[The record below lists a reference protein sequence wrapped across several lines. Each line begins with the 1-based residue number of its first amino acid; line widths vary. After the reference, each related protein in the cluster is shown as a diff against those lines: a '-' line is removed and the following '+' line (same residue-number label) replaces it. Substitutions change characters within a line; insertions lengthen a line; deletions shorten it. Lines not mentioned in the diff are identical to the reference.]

1 MFLSKIELSNW
12 RKFSQKTDGKV
23 GLTAEFSSGL
33 NVLVG
38 ENDSGKTAVIDAIKA
53 TLGTNSSESIWITEN
68 DFSEGSKTLRID
80 LYFSKLSEKEE
91 EYFFE
96 WLTLPKEKEKE
107 TELHICLEAEQYEN
121 VNSKKQIKKVVKA
134 GPLGAEVMIDDIIRQ
149 LLAVT
154 YLKPLR
160 DANTELSAGNKSR
173 ISQVVQGL
181 KEFTGDINSDKQEI
195 IDKFQLAFEDLGKQ
209 FEIPVVKKIERATKE
224 FFDSKSEKTARIG
237 NKHMSFSE
245 ILKKLNLTFDEIG
258 TGLGSSNLLF
268 MALELILFEQEE
280 IGLNLALVEEIEAH
294 IHPQAQLRV
303 IKFFEQ
309 ESRKEDKDV
318 QYIFTTHSPILA
330 ASLPLE
336 SIIMLHED
344 AAYSMGRGKTKLEA
358 DDYDFLER
366 FLDATK
372 SNLFFAKGVIMVEGD
387 AENIF
392 LPTFAEVIGLPLY
405 KYGISIVNVGSLAF
419 KRYSSIFLRN
429 DGQPM
434 NFPVS
439 ILSDLDF
446 KEYVLKDGDVLT
458 KFAEYLE
465 NKSDKPFLNFL
476 DEQSVVELK
485 ETRIDED
492 GTEFI
497 ELFNRKKSQELNK
510 RLVNK
515 KTKLFDNNEKTSVY
529 ISEPWT
535 FEHTLLN
542 SCLRHE
548 MEDSILTAN
557 YKQNSN
563 IKNKKGEWEKIA
575 DGVERATAVYQF
587 MLDKNVSKSIVA
599 QNLAKYVIDNQK
611 SLKSEILADPQLKY
625 LVEMINH
632 VAQLGGKSDEI

>member
-1 MFLSKIELSNW
+1 MIYIFLSYL
-12 RKFSQKTDGKV
+12 RKRK
-23 GLTAEFSSGL
+23 
-33 NVLVG
+33 
-38 ENDSGKTAVIDAIKA
+38 
-53 TLGTNSSESIWITEN
+53 SI
-68 DFSEGSKTLRID
+68 
-80 LYFSKLSEKEE
+80 
-91 EYFFE
+91 FFE
-96 WLTLPKEKEKE
+96 WLTLPKEKK
-107 TELHICLEAEQYEN
+107 TELHICLEAEQYED
-121 VNSKKQIKKVVKA
+121 VNRKKRIKKVVKA
-134 GPLGAEVMIDDIIRQ
+134 GPLGAEVIIDDIIRQ
-149 LLAVT
+149 LLTVT

-195 IDKFQLAFEDLGKQ
+195 VDKFQLAFEDLGKQ

-309 ESRKEDKDV
+309 ESRKEYKDV
-318 QYIFTTHSPILA
+318 QCIFTTHSPILA

-344 AAYSMGRGKTKLEA
+344 VAYSIGRGKTKLEA

-419 KRYSSIFLRN
+419 KRYSSIFLRT
-429 DGQPM
+429 DEQPM

-458 KFAEYLE
+458 KFDEYLE

-485 ETRIDED
+485 EARLDEA
-492 GTEFI
+492 GPEFI
-497 ELFNRKKSQELNK
+497 ELFNRKKLQELNK
-510 RLVNK
+510 RLMNK
-515 KTKLFDNNEKTSVY
+515 KTNLFDNNEKTSVY

-542 SCLRHE
+542 SCLRDE
-548 MEDSILTAN
+548 MEYSILTAN
-557 YKQNSN
+557 YKQSSN
-563 IKNKKGEWEKIA
+563 IENKKEEWEKIVG
-575 DGVERATAVYQF
+575 DVERATAAYQF

-611 SLKSEILADPQLKY
+611 ALKSEILADPQLKY

-632 VAQLGGKSDEI
+632 VSQLGGKSDEI

>member
-1 MFLSKIELSNW
+1 MIYIFLSYL
-12 RKFSQKTDGKV
+12 RKRK
-23 GLTAEFSSGL
+23 
-33 NVLVG
+33 
-38 ENDSGKTAVIDAIKA
+38 
-53 TLGTNSSESIWITEN
+53 SI
-68 DFSEGSKTLRID
+68 
-80 LYFSKLSEKEE
+80 
-91 EYFFE
+91 FFE
-96 WLTLPKEKEKE
+96 WLTLPKEKK
-107 TELHICLEAEQYEN
+107 TELHICLEAEQYED
-121 VNSKKQIKKVVKA
+121 VNRKKRIKKVVKA
-134 GPLGAEVMIDDIIRQ
+134 GPLGAEVIIDDIIRQ
-149 LLAVT
+149 LLTVT

-195 IDKFQLAFEDLGKQ
+195 VDKFQLAFEDLGKQ

-309 ESRKEDKDV
+309 ESRKEYKDV

-344 AAYSMGRGKTKLEA
+344 VAYSIGRGKTKLEA

-419 KRYSSIFLRN
+419 KRYSSIFLRT
-429 DGQPM
+429 DEQPM

-458 KFAEYLE
+458 KFDEYLE

-485 ETRIDED
+485 EARLDEA
-492 GTEFI
+492 GPEFI
-497 ELFNRKKSQELNK
+497 ELFNRKKLQELNK
-510 RLVNK
+510 RLMNK
-515 KTKLFDNNEKTSVY
+515 KTNLFDNNEKTSVY

-542 SCLRHE
+542 SCLRDE
-548 MEDSILTAN
+548 IEYSILTAN
-557 YKQNSN
+557 YKQSSN
-563 IKNKKGEWEKIA
+563 IENKKEEWEKIVG
-575 DGVERATAVYQF
+575 DVERATAAYQF

-611 SLKSEILADPQLKY
+611 ALKSEILADPQLKY

-632 VAQLGGKSDEI
+632 VSQLGGKSDEI

>member
-1 MFLSKIELSNW
+1 MIYIFLSYL
-12 RKFSQKTDGKV
+12 RKRK
-23 GLTAEFSSGL
+23 
-33 NVLVG
+33 
-38 ENDSGKTAVIDAIKA
+38 
-53 TLGTNSSESIWITEN
+53 SI
-68 DFSEGSKTLRID
+68 
-80 LYFSKLSEKEE
+80 
-91 EYFFE
+91 FFE
-96 WLTLPKEKEKE
+96 WLTLPKEKK
-107 TELHICLEAEQYEN
+107 TELHICLEAEQYED
-121 VNSKKQIKKVVKA
+121 VNRKKRIKKVVKA
-134 GPLGAEVMIDDIIRQ
+134 GPLGAEVIIDDIIRQ
-149 LLAVT
+149 LLTVT

-195 IDKFQLAFEDLGKQ
+195 VDKFQLAFEDLGKQ

-309 ESRKEDKDV
+309 ESRKEYKDV

-344 AAYSMGRGKTKLEA
+344 VAYSIGRGKTKLEA

-419 KRYSSIFLRN
+419 KRYSSIFLRT
-429 DGQPM
+429 DEQPM

-458 KFAEYLE
+458 KFDEYLE

-485 ETRIDED
+485 EARLDEA
-492 GTEFI
+492 GPEFI
-497 ELFNRKKSQELNK
+497 ELFNRKKLQELNK
-510 RLVNK
+510 RLMNK
-515 KTKLFDNNEKTSVY
+515 KTNLFDNNEKTSVY

-542 SCLRHE
+542 SCLRDE
-548 MEDSILTAN
+548 MEYSILTAN
-557 YKQNSN
+557 YKQSSN
-563 IKNKKGEWEKIA
+563 IENKKEEWEKIVG
-575 DGVERATAVYQF
+575 DVERATAAYQF

-611 SLKSEILADPQLKY
+611 ALKSEILADPQLKY

-632 VAQLGGKSDEI
+632 VSQLGGKSDEI

>member
-1 MFLSKIELSNW
+1 LIYIFLSYL
-12 RKFSQKTDGKV
+12 RKRK
-23 GLTAEFSSGL
+23 
-33 NVLVG
+33 
-38 ENDSGKTAVIDAIKA
+38 
-53 TLGTNSSESIWITEN
+53 SI
-68 DFSEGSKTLRID
+68 
-80 LYFSKLSEKEE
+80 
-91 EYFFE
+91 FFE
-96 WLTLPKEKEKE
+96 WLTLPKEKK
-107 TELHICLEAEQYEN
+107 TELHICLEAEQYED
-121 VNSKKQIKKVVKA
+121 VNRKKRIKKVVKA
-134 GPLGAEVMIDDIIRQ
+134 GPLGAEVIIDDIIRQ
-149 LLAVT
+149 LLTVT

-195 IDKFQLAFEDLGKQ
+195 VDKFQLAFEDLGKQ

-309 ESRKEDKDV
+309 ESRKEYKDV

-344 AAYSMGRGKTKLEA
+344 VAYSIGRGKTKLEA

-419 KRYSSIFLRN
+419 KRYSSIFLRT
-429 DGQPM
+429 DEQPM

-458 KFAEYLE
+458 KFDEYLE

-485 ETRIDED
+485 EARLDEA
-492 GTEFI
+492 GPEFI
-497 ELFNRKKSQELNK
+497 ELFNRKKLQELNK
-510 RLVNK
+510 RLMNK
-515 KTKLFDNNEKTSVY
+515 KTNLFDNNEKTSVY

-542 SCLRHE
+542 SCLRDE
-548 MEDSILTAN
+548 MEYSILTAN
-557 YKQNSN
+557 YKQSSN
-563 IKNKKGEWEKIA
+563 IENKKEEWEKIVG
-575 DGVERATAVYQF
+575 DVERATAAYQF

-611 SLKSEILADPQLKY
+611 ALKSEILADPQLKY

-632 VAQLGGKSDEI
+632 VSQLGGKSDEI

>member
-1 MFLSKIELSNW
+1 MIYIFLSYL
-12 RKFSQKTDGKV
+12 RKRK
-23 GLTAEFSSGL
+23 
-33 NVLVG
+33 
-38 ENDSGKTAVIDAIKA
+38 
-53 TLGTNSSESIWITEN
+53 SI
-68 DFSEGSKTLRID
+68 
-80 LYFSKLSEKEE
+80 
-91 EYFFE
+91 FFE
-96 WLTLPKEKEKE
+96 WLTLPKEKK
-107 TELHICLEAEQYEN
+107 TELHICLEAEQYED
-121 VNSKKQIKKVVKA
+121 VNRKKRIKKVVKA
-134 GPLGAEVMIDDIIRQ
+134 GPLGAEVIIDDIIRQ
-149 LLAVT
+149 LLTVT

-195 IDKFQLAFEDLGKQ
+195 VDKFQLAFEDLGKQ

-309 ESRKEDKDV
+309 ESRKEYKDV

-344 AAYSMGRGKTKLEA
+344 VAYSIGRGKTKLEA

-419 KRYSSIFLRN
+419 KRYSSIFLRT
-429 DGQPM
+429 DEQPM

-458 KFAEYLE
+458 KFDEYLE

-485 ETRIDED
+485 EAHLDEA
-492 GTEFI
+492 GPEFI
-497 ELFNRKKSQELNK
+497 ELFNRKKLQELNK
-510 RLVNK
+510 RLMNK
-515 KTKLFDNNEKTSVY
+515 KTNLFDNNEKTSVY

-542 SCLRHE
+542 SCLRDE
-548 MEDSILTAN
+548 MEYSILTAN
-557 YKQNSN
+557 YKQSSN
-563 IKNKKGEWEKIA
+563 IENKKEEWEKIVG
-575 DGVERATAVYQF
+575 DVERATAAYQF

-611 SLKSEILADPQLKY
+611 ALKSEILADPQLKY

-632 VAQLGGKSDEI
+632 VSQLGGKSDEI

>member
-23 GLTAEFSSGL
+23 GLTAEFSSSL

-38 ENDSGKTAVIDAIKA
+38 ENDSGKTAIIDAIKA

-68 DFSEGSKTLRID
+68 DFSESSKTLRID

-181 KEFTGDINSDKQEI
+181 KEFIGDINSDKQEI
-195 IDKFQLAFEDLGKQ
+195 VDKFQLAFEDLGKQ

-224 FFDSKSEKTARIG
+224 FFDSKSEKTAHIG

-458 KFAEYLE
+458 KFDEYLE

-476 DEQSVVELK
+476 DEQSVIELK
-485 ETRIDED
+485 ETRLDED

-497 ELFNRKKSQELNK
+497 ELFNQKKSQELNK

-515 KTKLFDNNEKTSVY
+515 KTNLFDNNEKTSVY

-563 IKNKKGEWEKIA
+563 IKNKKEEWEKIV
-575 DGVERATAVYQF
+575 DGVERATAAYQF

-611 SLKSEILADPQLKY
+611 ALKSEILADPQLKY

-632 VAQLGGKSDEI
+632 VAQLGGKSNEI

>member
-1 MFLSKIELSNW
+1 MN
-12 RKFSQKTDGKV
+12 RKK
-23 GLTAEFSSGL
+23 
-33 NVLVG
+33 
-38 ENDSGKTAVIDAIKA
+38 
-53 TLGTNSSESIWITEN
+53 
-68 DFSEGSKTLRID
+68 R
-80 LYFSKLSEKEE
+80 
-91 EYFFE
+91 
-96 WLTLPKEKEKE
+96 
-107 TELHICLEAEQYEN
+107 
-121 VNSKKQIKKVVKA
+121 IKKVVKA
-134 GPLGAEVMIDDIIRQ
+134 GPLGAEVIIDDIIRQ
-149 LLAVT
+149 LLTVT

-195 IDKFQLAFEDLGKQ
+195 VDKFQLAFEDLGKQ

-309 ESRKEDKDV
+309 ESRKEYKDV

-344 AAYSMGRGKTKLEA
+344 VAYSIGRGKTKLEA

-392 LPTFAEVIGLPLY
+392 
-405 KYGISIVNVGSLAF
+405 
-419 KRYSSIFLRN
+419 
-429 DGQPM
+429 
-434 NFPVS
+434 
-439 ILSDLDF
+439 
-446 KEYVLKDGDVLT
+446 
-458 KFAEYLE
+458 
-465 NKSDKPFLNFL
+465 
-476 DEQSVVELK
+476 
-485 ETRIDED
+485 
-492 GTEFI
+492 
-497 ELFNRKKSQELNK
+497 
-510 RLVNK
+510 
-515 KTKLFDNNEKTSVY
+515 
-529 ISEPWT
+529 
-535 FEHTLLN
+535 
-542 SCLRHE
+542 
-548 MEDSILTAN
+548 
-557 YKQNSN
+557 
-563 IKNKKGEWEKIA
+563 
-575 DGVERATAVYQF
+575 
-587 MLDKNVSKSIVA
+587 
-599 QNLAKYVIDNQK
+599 
-611 SLKSEILADPQLKY
+611 
-625 LVEMINH
+625 
-632 VAQLGGKSDEI
+632 

>member
-1 MFLSKIELSNW
+1 MIYIFLSYL
-12 RKFSQKTDGKV
+12 RKRK
-23 GLTAEFSSGL
+23 
-33 NVLVG
+33 
-38 ENDSGKTAVIDAIKA
+38 
-53 TLGTNSSESIWITEN
+53 SI
-68 DFSEGSKTLRID
+68 
-80 LYFSKLSEKEE
+80 
-91 EYFFE
+91 FFE
-96 WLTLPKEKEKE
+96 WLTLPKEKK
-107 TELHICLEAEQYEN
+107 TELHICLEAEQYED
-121 VNSKKQIKKVVKA
+121 VNRKKRIKKVVKA
-134 GPLGAEVMIDDIIRQ
+134 GPLGAEVIIDDIIRQ
-149 LLAVT
+149 LLTVT

-195 IDKFQLAFEDLGKQ
+195 VDKFQLAFEDLGKQ

-309 ESRKEDKDV
+309 ESRKEYKDV

-344 AAYSMGRGKTKLEA
+344 VAYSIGRGKTKLEA

-419 KRYSSIFLRN
+419 KRYSSIFLRT
-429 DGQPM
+429 DEQPM

-458 KFAEYLE
+458 KFDEYLE

-485 ETRIDED
+485 EARLDEA
-492 GTEFI
+492 GPEFI
-497 ELFNRKKSQELNK
+497 ELFNRKKLQELNK
-510 RLVNK
+510 RLMNK
-515 KTKLFDNNEKTSVY
+515 KTNLFDNNEKTSVY
-529 ISEPWT
+529 ISELWT

-542 SCLRHE
+542 SCLRDE
-548 MEDSILTAN
+548 MEYSILTAN
-557 YKQNSN
+557 YKQSSN
-563 IKNKKGEWEKIA
+563 IENKKEEWEKIVG
-575 DGVERATAVYQF
+575 DVERATAAYQF

-611 SLKSEILADPQLKY
+611 ALKSEILADPQLKY

-632 VAQLGGKSDEI
+632 VSQLGGKSDEI

>member
-12 RKFSQKTDGKV
+12 RKFSQKTEGEV

-33 NVLVG
+33 NILVG
-38 ENDSGKTAVIDAIKA
+38 ENDSGKTAIIDAIKT

-96 WLTLPKEKEKE
+96 WLTLPKERES
-107 TELHICLEAEQYEN
+107 ELHICLEAEQYED
-121 VNSKKQIKKVVKA
+121 VNSKKRIRKVVKA

-181 KEFTGDINSDKQEI
+181 KEFTGDINSGKQEI
-195 IDKFQLAFEDLGKQ
+195 VDRFQSAFEDLGKQ
-209 FEIPVVKKIERATKE
+209 FEIPVINKITRATEE
-224 FFDSKSEKTARIG
+224 FFDSKSEKTASIG
-237 NKHMSFSE
+237 NKHMSFPD

-309 ESRKEDKDV
+309 ESRKENKDV

-358 DDYDFLER
+358 DDYEFLER

-405 KYGISIVNVGSLAF
+405 KYGVSIVNVGSLAF

-429 DGQPM
+429 NEQPM
-434 NFPVS
+434 NFPVA

-446 KEYVLKDGDVLT
+446 KEYVLKDEDVLE
-458 KFAEYLE
+458 KFIRHLDS
-465 NKSDKPFLNFL
+465 KPDKKFLNFL
-476 DEQSVVELK
+476 NEKSVSELEKIRNEDDEARFFE
-485 ETRIDED
+485 I
-492 GTEFI
+492 
-497 ELFNRKKSQELNK
+497 FNEKKLQELGTLLK
-510 RLVNK
+510 NK
-515 KTKLFDNNEKTSVY
+515 KTNLFDNNEKTSVY
-529 ISEPWT
+529 ISKPWT

-542 SCLRHE
+542 SCLRDG

-557 YKQNSN
+557 YKESSN
-563 IKNKKGEWEKIA
+563 IKKKKEEWEKIV
-575 DGVERATAVYQF
+575 DGVERATVAYQF
-587 MLDKNVSKSIVA
+587 MLDKKVSKSIVA
-599 QNLAKYVIDNQK
+599 QNLAKYSLDNQET
-611 SLKSEILADPQLKY
+611 LKSDIAADPQLNY

-632 VAQLGGKSDEI
+632 VSQIGGKSDEI

>member
-1 MFLSKIELSNW
+1 MIYIFLSYL
-12 RKFSQKTDGKV
+12 RKRK
-23 GLTAEFSSGL
+23 
-33 NVLVG
+33 
-38 ENDSGKTAVIDAIKA
+38 
-53 TLGTNSSESIWITEN
+53 SI
-68 DFSEGSKTLRID
+68 
-80 LYFSKLSEKEE
+80 
-91 EYFFE
+91 FFE
-96 WLTLPKEKEKE
+96 WLTLPKEKK
-107 TELHICLEAEQYEN
+107 TELHICLEAEQYED
-121 VNSKKQIKKVVKA
+121 VNRKKRIKKVVKA
-134 GPLGAEVMIDDIIRQ
+134 GPLGAEVIIDDIIRQ
-149 LLAVT
+149 LLTVT

-195 IDKFQLAFEDLGKQ
+195 VDKFQLAFEDLGKQ

-309 ESRKEDKDV
+309 ESRKEYKDV

-344 AAYSMGRGKTKLEA
+344 VAYSIGRGKTKLEA

-419 KRYSSIFLRN
+419 KRYSSIFLRT
-429 DGQPM
+429 DEQPM

-458 KFAEYLE
+458 KFDEYLE

-476 DEQSVVELK
+476 D
-485 ETRIDED
+485 
-492 GTEFI
+492 
-497 ELFNRKKSQELNK
+497 
-510 RLVNK
+510 
-515 KTKLFDNNEKTSVY
+515 
-529 ISEPWT
+529 
-535 FEHTLLN
+535 
-542 SCLRHE
+542 
-548 MEDSILTAN
+548 
-557 YKQNSN
+557 
-563 IKNKKGEWEKIA
+563 
-575 DGVERATAVYQF
+575 
-587 MLDKNVSKSIVA
+587 
-599 QNLAKYVIDNQK
+599 
-611 SLKSEILADPQLKY
+611 
-625 LVEMINH
+625 
-632 VAQLGGKSDEI
+632 

>member
-1 MFLSKIELSNW
+1 M
-12 RKFSQKTDGKV
+12 
-23 GLTAEFSSGL
+23 

-294 IHPQAQLRV
+294 IHPQAQLRI

-575 DGVERATAVYQF
+575 DGVERATAAYQF

>member
-1 MFLSKIELSNW
+1 MSKIELSNW

-38 ENDSGKTAVIDAIKA
+38 ENDSGKTAIIDAIKA

-96 WLTLPKEKEKE
+96 WLTLPKEKKKE

-195 IDKFQLAFEDLGKQ
+195 VDKFQLAFEDLGKQ
-209 FEIPVVKKIERATKE
+209 FENPVVKKIERATKE

-458 KFAEYLE
+458 KFDEYLE

-476 DEQSVVELK
+476 DEQSVIELK
-485 ETRIDED
+485 ETRLDED

-510 RLVNK
+510 QLVNK
-515 KTKLFDNNEKTSVY
+515 KTNLFDNNEKTSVY

-563 IKNKKGEWEKIA
+563 IKNKKEEWEKIV
-575 DGVERATAVYQF
+575 DGVERATAAYQF

-611 SLKSEILADPQLKY
+611 ALKSEILADPQLKY

>member
-1 MFLSKIELSNW
+1 MIYIFLSYL
-12 RKFSQKTDGKV
+12 RKRK
-23 GLTAEFSSGL
+23 
-33 NVLVG
+33 
-38 ENDSGKTAVIDAIKA
+38 
-53 TLGTNSSESIWITEN
+53 SI
-68 DFSEGSKTLRID
+68 
-80 LYFSKLSEKEE
+80 
-91 EYFFE
+91 FFE
-96 WLTLPKEKEKE
+96 WLTLPKEKK
-107 TELHICLEAEQYEN
+107 TELHICLEAEQYED
-121 VNSKKQIKKVVKA
+121 VNRKKRIKKVVKA
-134 GPLGAEVMIDDIIRQ
+134 GPLGAEVIIDDIIRQ
-149 LLAVT
+149 LLTVT

-195 IDKFQLAFEDLGKQ
+195 VDKFQLAFEDLGKQ

-309 ESRKEDKDV
+309 ESRKEYKDV

-344 AAYSMGRGKTKLEA
+344 VAYSIGRGKTKLEA

-419 KRYSSIFLRN
+419 KRYSSIFLRT
-429 DGQPM
+429 DEQPM

-458 KFAEYLE
+458 KFDEYLE

-485 ETRIDED
+485 EARLDEA
-492 GTEFI
+492 GPEFI
-497 ELFNRKKSQELNK
+497 ELFNRKKLQELNK
-510 RLVNK
+510 RLMNK
-515 KTKLFDNNEKTSVY
+515 KTNLFDNNEKTSVY

-542 SCLRHE
+542 SCLRDE
-548 MEDSILTAN
+548 MEYSILTAN
-557 YKQNSN
+557 YKQSSN
-563 IKNKKGEWEKIA
+563 IENKKEEWEKIVG
-575 DGVERATAVYQF
+575 DVERATAAYQF
-587 MLDKNVSKSIVA
+587 ILDKNVSKSIVA

-611 SLKSEILADPQLKY
+611 ALKSEILADPQLKY

-632 VAQLGGKSDEI
+632 VSQLGGKSDEI

>member
-1 MFLSKIELSNW
+1 MIYIFLSYL
-12 RKFSQKTDGKV
+12 RKRK
-23 GLTAEFSSGL
+23 
-33 NVLVG
+33 
-38 ENDSGKTAVIDAIKA
+38 
-53 TLGTNSSESIWITEN
+53 SI
-68 DFSEGSKTLRID
+68 
-80 LYFSKLSEKEE
+80 
-91 EYFFE
+91 FFE
-96 WLTLPKEKEKE
+96 WLTLPKEKK
-107 TELHICLEAEQYEN
+107 TELHICLEAEQYED
-121 VNSKKQIKKVVKA
+121 VNRKKRIKKVVKA
-134 GPLGAEVMIDDIIRQ
+134 GPLGAEVIIDDIIRQ
-149 LLAVT
+149 LLTVT

-195 IDKFQLAFEDLGKQ
+195 VDKFQLAFEDLGKQ

-309 ESRKEDKDV
+309 ESRKEYKDV

-344 AAYSMGRGKTKLEA
+344 VAYSIGRGKTKLEA

-419 KRYSSIFLRN
+419 KRYSSIFLRT
-429 DGQPM
+429 DEQPM

-446 KEYVLKDGDVLT
+446 KEYVLKDGNVLT
-458 KFAEYLE
+458 KFDEYLE

-485 ETRIDED
+485 EARLDEA
-492 GTEFI
+492 GPEFI
-497 ELFNRKKSQELNK
+497 ELFNRKKLQELNK
-510 RLVNK
+510 RLMNK
-515 KTKLFDNNEKTSVY
+515 KTNLFDNNEKTSVY

-542 SCLRHE
+542 SCLRDE
-548 MEDSILTAN
+548 MEYSILTAN
-557 YKQNSN
+557 YKQSSN
-563 IKNKKGEWEKIA
+563 IENKKEEWEKIVG
-575 DGVERATAVYQF
+575 DVERATAAYQF

-611 SLKSEILADPQLKY
+611 ALKSEILADPQLKY

-632 VAQLGGKSDEI
+632 VSQLGGKSDEI

>member
-12 RKFSQKTDGKV
+12 RKFSQKTDGKA

-38 ENDSGKTAVIDAIKA
+38 ENDSGKTAIIDAIKT
-53 TLGTNSSESIWITEN
+53 TLGTNSSENIWISEN
-68 DFSEGSKTLRID
+68 DFSKGSKILRID

-96 WLTLPKEKEKE
+96 WLTLPKEKES
-107 TELHICLEAEQYEN
+107 ELHICLEAEQYEN

-134 GPLGAEVMIDDIIRQ
+134 GPFGAEVMIDDTIRQ

-181 KEFTGDINSDKQEI
+181 KEFSGDISSNKQEI
-195 IDKFQLAFEDLGKQ
+195 VEKFQLAFDDLGKQ
-209 FEIPVVKKIERATKE
+209 FEIPVVQKIERATKE

-309 ESRKEDKDV
+309 ESRKENKDV

-336 SIIMLHED
+336 SIVMLHED

-419 KRYSSIFLRN
+419 KRYSSIFLRS
-429 DGQPM
+429 DEQPM

-458 KFAEYLE
+458 KFDEYMK
-465 NKSDKPFLNFL
+465 NRSGKPFLNFL
-476 DEQSVVELK
+476 DEQSVIELK
-485 ETRIDED
+485 KTRIDES

-497 ELFNRKKSQELNK
+497 KLFNRKKSQELNK
-510 RLVNK
+510 RLENK
-515 KTKLFDNNEKTSVY
+515 KTNLFDNNEKTTVY

-542 SCLRHE
+542 SCLRDG

-557 YKQNSN
+557 YKEISN
-563 IKNKKGEWEKIA
+563 IQKKKEEWEKIV
-575 DGVERATAVYQF
+575 DSLERATVAYQF
-587 MLDKNVSKSIVA
+587 MLDKKVSKSIVA
-599 QNLAKYVIDNQK
+599 QNLAKYALDNQK
-611 SLKSEILADPQLKY
+611 TLKSEIVADPQLNY

-632 VAQLGGKSDEI
+632 VSQIGGISDEI

>member
-1 MFLSKIELSNW
+1 VN
-12 RKFSQKTDGKV
+12 RKK
-23 GLTAEFSSGL
+23 
-33 NVLVG
+33 
-38 ENDSGKTAVIDAIKA
+38 
-53 TLGTNSSESIWITEN
+53 
-68 DFSEGSKTLRID
+68 R
-80 LYFSKLSEKEE
+80 
-91 EYFFE
+91 
-96 WLTLPKEKEKE
+96 
-107 TELHICLEAEQYEN
+107 
-121 VNSKKQIKKVVKA
+121 IKKVVKA
-134 GPLGAEVMIDDIIRQ
+134 GPLGAEVIIDDIIRQ
-149 LLAVT
+149 LLTVT

-195 IDKFQLAFEDLGKQ
+195 VDKFQLAFEDLGKQ

-309 ESRKEDKDV
+309 ESRKEYKDV

-344 AAYSMGRGKTKLEA
+344 VAYSIGRGKTKLEA

-419 KRYSSIFLRN
+419 KRYSSIFLRT
-429 DGQPM
+429 DEQPM

-458 KFAEYLE
+458 KFDEYLE

-485 ETRIDED
+485 EARLDEA
-492 GTEFI
+492 GPEFI
-497 ELFNRKKSQELNK
+497 ELFNRKKLQELNK
-510 RLVNK
+510 RLMNK
-515 KTKLFDNNEKTSVY
+515 KTNLFDNNEKTSVY

-542 SCLRHE
+542 SCLRDE
-548 MEDSILTAN
+548 MEYSILTAN
-557 YKQNSN
+557 YKQSSN
-563 IKNKKGEWEKIA
+563 IENKKEEWEKIVG
-575 DGVERATAVYQF
+575 DVERATAAYQF

-611 SLKSEILADPQLKY
+611 ALKSEILADPQLKY

-632 VAQLGGKSDEI
+632 VSQLGGKSDEI

>member
-38 ENDSGKTAVIDAIKA
+38 ENDSGKTAIIDAIKA

-80 LYFSKLSEKEE
+80 LYFSQLSEKEE

-96 WLTLPKEKEKE
+96 WLTLPKEKK
-107 TELHICLEAEQYEN
+107 TELHICLEAEQYED
-121 VNSKKQIKKVVKA
+121 VNRKKRIKKVVKA
-134 GPLGAEVMIDDIIRQ
+134 GPLGAEVIIDDIIRQ
-149 LLAVT
+149 LLTVT

-195 IDKFQLAFEDLGKQ
+195 VDKFQLAFEDLGKQ

-309 ESRKEDKDV
+309 ESRKEYKDV

-344 AAYSMGRGKTKLEA
+344 VAYSIGRGKTKLEA

-419 KRYSSIFLRN
+419 KRYSSIFLRT
-429 DGQPM
+429 DEQPM

-458 KFAEYLE
+458 KFDEYLE

-485 ETRIDED
+485 EARLDEA
-492 GTEFI
+492 GPEFI
-497 ELFNRKKSQELNK
+497 ELFNRKKLQELNK
-510 RLVNK
+510 RLMNK
-515 KTKLFDNNEKTSVY
+515 KTNLFDNNEKTSVY

-542 SCLRHE
+542 SCLRDE
-548 MEDSILTAN
+548 MEYSILTAN
-557 YKQNSN
+557 YKQSSN
-563 IKNKKGEWEKIA
+563 IENKKEEWEKIVG
-575 DGVERATAVYQF
+575 DVERATAAYQF

-611 SLKSEILADPQLKY
+611 ALKSEILADPQLKY

-632 VAQLGGKSDEI
+632 VSQLGGKSDEI

>member
-1 MFLSKIELSNW
+1 MSKIELSNW

-38 ENDSGKTAVIDAIKA
+38 ENDSGKTAIIDAIKA

-80 LYFSKLSEKEE
+80 LYFSQLSEKEE

-96 WLTLPKEKEKE
+96 WLTLPKEKK
-107 TELHICLEAEQYEN
+107 TELHICLEAEQYED
-121 VNSKKQIKKVVKA
+121 VNRKKRIKKVVKA
-134 GPLGAEVMIDDIIRQ
+134 GPLGAEVIIDDIIRQ
-149 LLAVT
+149 LLTVT

-195 IDKFQLAFEDLGKQ
+195 VDKFQLAFEDLGKQ

-309 ESRKEDKDV
+309 ESRKEYKDV

-344 AAYSMGRGKTKLEA
+344 VAYSIGRGKTKLEA

-419 KRYSSIFLRN
+419 KRYSSIFLRT
-429 DGQPM
+429 DEQPM

-458 KFAEYLE
+458 KFDEYLE

-485 ETRIDED
+485 EARLDEA
-492 GTEFI
+492 GPEFI
-497 ELFNRKKSQELNK
+497 ELFNRKKLQELNK
-510 RLVNK
+510 RLMNK
-515 KTKLFDNNEKTSVY
+515 KTNLFDNNEKTSVY

-542 SCLRHE
+542 SCLRDE
-548 MEDSILTAN
+548 MEYSILTAN
-557 YKQNSN
+557 YKQSSN
-563 IKNKKGEWEKIA
+563 IENKKEEWEKIVG
-575 DGVERATAVYQF
+575 DVERATAAYQF

-611 SLKSEILADPQLKY
+611 ALKSEILADPQLKY

-632 VAQLGGKSDEI
+632 VSQLGGKSDEI

>member
-38 ENDSGKTAVIDAIKA
+38 ENDSGKTAIIDAIKA

-80 LYFSKLSEKEE
+80 LYFSQLSEKEE

-96 WLTLPKEKEKE
+96 WLTLPKEKK
-107 TELHICLEAEQYEN
+107 TELHICLEAEQYED
-121 VNSKKQIKKVVKA
+121 VNRKKRIKKVVKA
-134 GPLGAEVMIDDIIRQ
+134 GPLGAEVIIDDIIRQ
-149 LLAVT
+149 LLTVT

-195 IDKFQLAFEDLGKQ
+195 VDKFQLAFEDLGKQ

-309 ESRKEDKDV
+309 ESRKEYKDV

-344 AAYSMGRGKTKLEA
+344 VAYSIGRGKTKLEA

-419 KRYSSIFLRN
+419 KRYSSIFLRT
-429 DGQPM
+429 DEQPM

-458 KFAEYLE
+458 KFDEYLE

-485 ETRIDED
+485 EARLDEA
-492 GTEFI
+492 GPEFI
-497 ELFNRKKSQELNK
+497 ELFNRKKLQELNK
-510 RLVNK
+510 RLMNK
-515 KTKLFDNNEKTSVY
+515 KTNLFDNNEKTSVY

-542 SCLRHE
+542 SCLRNE
-548 MEDSILTAN
+548 MEYSILTAN
-557 YKQNSN
+557 YKQSSN
-563 IKNKKGEWEKIA
+563 IENKKEEWEKIVG
-575 DGVERATAVYQF
+575 DVERATAAYQF

-611 SLKSEILADPQLKY
+611 ALKSEILADPQLKY

-632 VAQLGGKSDEI
+632 VSQLGGKSDEI